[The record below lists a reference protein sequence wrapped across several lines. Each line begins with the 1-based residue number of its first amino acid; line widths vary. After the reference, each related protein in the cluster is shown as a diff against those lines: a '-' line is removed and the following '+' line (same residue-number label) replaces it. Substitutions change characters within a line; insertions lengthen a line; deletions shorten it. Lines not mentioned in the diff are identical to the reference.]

1 MQDTEPPRIPL
12 PGDAPCAVDSISEPT
27 EASTDALHAAAADV
41 PDGTANETL
50 AVNTTVEGG
59 IDDTEGVTED
69 ERELEAVV
77 DALSVLESDVD
88 AMRLLESDVDA
99 VRLLEREGDTLAL
112 LVSDA
117 DTLAEGEV
125 E

>member
-1 MQDTEPPRIPL
+1 MHDTVPPRIPL
-12 PGDAPCAVDSISEPT
+12 PGDATCAVASISEPT
-27 EASTDALHAAAADV
+27 EASTGALHAAAADV

-69 ERELEAVV
+69 ESEDEAVV

-88 AMRLLESDVDA
+88 AVRLLES
-99 VRLLEREGDTLAL
+99 EGDTLEL
-112 LVSDA
+112 PVREA